1 MLHSHSSKTGSGGEM
16 NGHERVH
23 EMPIRDL
30 AKWLLEHNS
39 AMRLEFTSPD
49 AKGLRLQYR
58 AKHPTEIMALKC
70 MDGRLNLPV
79 MTHTPV
85 GIIQPLRNLGG
96 VFDLGWPFLGEVVT
110 DWVMYAMERGRDC
123 IILVTYHWSKGEKHR
138 GCRGFNYEVDN
149 ARTYTEKLAQQIE
162 RMYGKNHATAY
173 PVRVGVETDEDALVF
188 HGDNGKTLDVTALR
202 DVSEDSARV
211 QLRELYPDMKR
222 QMIEDLL
229 PLVLGN
235 IAHISDVRSKGRELV
250 DSEHRERILGIGRG
264 FDWLHQ
270 LNLALLVGPFDPNL
284 DGPIATAA
292 GLLLGNINDH
302 RVPDDGIVL
311 LSSAPYREEAGYDMP
326 RAVEKAKFL
335 SRFSLEVIG
344 TNVPALRERIVPVT
358 GIINVNTREFQ
369 PVE

>member
-1 MLHSHSSKTGSGGEM
+1 MFHSHSHKTGSGGEM
-16 NGHERVH
+16 SGHEKVH
-23 EMPIRDL
+23 EMPIHDL
-30 AKWLLEHNS
+30 AKWLLDHNR
-39 AMRLEFTSPD
+39 AMSKEFSSPD

-58 AKHPTEIMALKC
+58 AKHPTEILALKC

-96 VFDLGWPFLGEVVT
+96 RFDLGWPFLGEVVT
-110 DWVMYAMERGRDC
+110 NWVMYAMGRGRDC

-149 ARTYTEKLAQQIE
+149 ARSYTEELARQIE
-162 RMYGKNHATAY
+162 RMYGVNHSTVY
-173 PVRVGVETDEDALVF
+173 PVRVGVETDDDALVF
-188 HGDNGKTLDVTALR
+188 HGVNGKTLEVASLR
-202 DVSEDSARV
+202 DVSEDSVRA

-229 PLVLGN
+229 PLIIGN
-235 IAHISDVRSKGRELV
+235 AIHIADVRSAGREQV

-284 DGPIATAA
+284 NGPIATAA
-292 GLLLGNINDH
+292 GLLLGNINDR
-302 RVPDDGIVL
+302 RVPDDGIIL

-326 RAVEKAKFL
+326 RAVEKARFL

-344 TNVPALRERIVPVT
+344 TSVPSLREMVVPIT
-358 GIINVNTREFQ
+358 GIVNINTREFQ
-369 PVE
+369 PVQ